1 MACLFFLVF
10 SAAQRLTY
18 HWSATTERGYTES
31 LKSRGDSNMR
41 VASTV
46 LVYMLLAPSS
56 AAADQTDPRLDS
68 LFGGLRVSSD
78 LATLRAAENKIWEIW
93 LQHENSDVEELMQM
107 GIQRMNRQRYSD
119 AMLIFN
125 QIITSYPD
133 YAEAWNKRAT
143 LQYMV
148 GNFDSS
154 IADIEKTLELE
165 PRHFGA
171 LSGLGL
177 VYIQRNELNK
187 AKEAFENLIR
197 IHPNSSNARQNLEL
211 VIERLQSNLI

>member
-1 MACLFFLVF
+1 M
-10 SAAQRLTY
+10 RL
-18 HWSATTERGYTES
+18 
-31 LKSRGDSNMR
+31 
-41 VASTV
+41 ASFV
-46 LVYMLLAPSS
+46 LIYLLLAPSS
-56 AAADQTDPRLDS
+56 ATADQTDPRLDS
-68 LFGGLRVSSD
+68 LFGGLRISPD

-143 LQYMV
+143 LQYLV

-197 IHPNSSNARQNLEL
+197 IHPYSPNAHQNLEL
-211 VIERLQSNLI
+211 VIEKLQSNLI

>member
-1 MACLFFLVF
+1 
-10 SAAQRLTY
+10 
-18 HWSATTERGYTES
+18 
-31 LKSRGDSNMR
+31 MR
-41 VASTV
+41 VASFV

-125 QIITSYPD
+125 QIIIVEVP
-133 YAEAWNKRAT
+133 
-143 LQYMV
+143 MFV
-148 GNFDSS
+148 G
-154 IADIEKTLELE
+154 
-165 PRHFGA
+165 
-171 LSGLGL
+171 
-177 VYIQRNELNK
+177 
-187 AKEAFENLIR
+187 
-197 IHPNSSNARQNLEL
+197 
-211 VIERLQSNLI
+211 ERLS